1 MSLRRELTGGDENTR
16 VKASFIVWGCATGMM
31 AISIPLTALAGSGA
45 LIPLGVLAAA
55 ATATWKIWQLPS
67 TRSDQASSLVDRRAK
82 QLEERLSNLE
92 TIVLRE
98 DVDLKAKL
106 THLDARE

>member
-1 MSLRRELTGGDENTR
+1 MSLRREQSGEDENAR
-16 VKASFIVWGCATGMM
+16 VKASFFVWGCATGMM
-31 AISIPLTALAGSGA
+31 AISIPLTALSGSGA

-55 ATATWKIWQLPS
+55 ATASWKIWQLPS
-67 TRSDQASSLVDRRAK
+67 TRPDPASPVERRAK

-98 DVDLKAKL
+98 DLDLKAKL